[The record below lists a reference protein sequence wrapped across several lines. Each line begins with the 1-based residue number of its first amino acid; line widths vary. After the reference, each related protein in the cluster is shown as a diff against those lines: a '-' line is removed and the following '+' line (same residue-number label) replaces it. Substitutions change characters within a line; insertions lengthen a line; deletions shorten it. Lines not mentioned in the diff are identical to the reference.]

1 MASAALQDRESDTAY
16 RAPRA
21 NLQLRDFDVIGRI
34 GDGSFSTVILARLR
48 ETGVQYAIKIVNKH
62 LIVRNKMVD
71 YVRAERNILDQLSDN
86 DGICKLLFT
95 FQDADSLCRSFQQ
108 GFELGLPRS
117 NGNVQAMS
125 LLVLC
130 RLWV

>member
-1 MASAALQDRESDTAY
+1 MASVTLQDRESDSTY

-48 ETGVQYAIKIVNKH
+48 ETGMQSAIKIVNKH

-95 FQDADSLCRSFQQ
+95 FQDADSLCRF
-108 GFELGLPRS
+108 FNKGLPVGCQIKS
-117 NGNVQAMS
+117 S
-125 LLVLC
+125 ETCILLVLC
-130 RLWV
+130 RLWL